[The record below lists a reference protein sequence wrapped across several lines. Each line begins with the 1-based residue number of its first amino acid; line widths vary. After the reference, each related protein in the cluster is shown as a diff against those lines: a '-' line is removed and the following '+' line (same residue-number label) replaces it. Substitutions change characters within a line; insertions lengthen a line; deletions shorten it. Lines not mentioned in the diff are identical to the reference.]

1 VGMTTSR
8 ESRARAER
16 RAVAAAAHQALSD
29 RNHVTTTEIAR
40 AAGVS
45 VSKAY
50 ARMTEFEARGL
61 VNGSLV
67 AVKTI
72 HGKELRERGGRSAVG
87 AIAWQAA
94 TPHGYRDELA
104 RDASADSPNDT
115 VPKER
120 RRMPRRIIDP
130 AKVQTRQVLAARY
143 VGGRSSLGTTLSH
156 SIEEGAD
163 KTLCRRIK
171 EENLADEY
179 AGDPSV
185 PPTCPEC
192 LRRDPRF
199 GSRGSNKLVPHRS
212 AKADLP
218 LDMDEYVPHGAGP
231 LSSALLRTIRAGRP
245 IARIVGYK
253 VFAVDGAAV
262 RNLVHIDFTTGGN
275 PGRYSY
281 VPEGEVW
288 VERVL
293 EPSDAAASLLH
304 ELVETILMQEGGLDY
319 DAAHEEASGVE
330 TMLRAQM
337 RWSPGDES
345 TLSLSQAA
353 DVAADWLSRWLRVRR
368 AG

>member
-1 VGMTTSR
+1 M
-8 ESRARAER
+8 A
-16 RAVAAAAHQALSD
+16 
-29 RNHVTTTEIAR
+29 
-40 AAGVS
+40 
-45 VSKAY
+45 
-50 ARMTEFEARGL
+50 
-61 VNGSLV
+61 
-67 AVKTI
+67 
-72 HGKELRERGGRSAVG
+72 
-87 AIAWQAA
+87 
-94 TPHGYRDELA
+94 
-104 RDASADSPNDT
+104 
-115 VPKER
+115 
-120 RRMPRRIIDP
+120 RRIIDP
-130 AKVQTRQVLAARY
+130 AKVQTRGVLAGCYR
-143 VGGRSSLGTTLSH
+143 GGRASLLQCLKH
-156 SIEEGAD
+156 SIEEDAD

-179 AGDPSV
+179 SGDPSA

-199 GSRGSNKLVPHRS
+199 ASTGSSSTSNKLVPHRS
-212 AKADLP
+212 AKTDLP
-218 LDMDEYVPHGAGP
+218 LDMDDYVPHGAGP
-231 LSSALLRTIRAGRP
+231 LSSALLRAIRAGRP
-245 IARIVGYK
+245 IAKISGYK
-253 VFAVDGAAV
+253 VYAVDGAAV

-319 DAAHEEASGVE
+319 DKAHEEASNVE

-337 RWSPGDES
+337 RWSPGDKS
-345 TLSLSQAA
+345 MLSPSQAA